1 MRLIKVFNL
10 CVVFFAVFSFLSK
23 YCLEAA
29 DNQCFK
35 IVPFKVGQ
43 WVEYQIVSLEEQSKD
58 NRYKISVL
66 NEEIIDGEIYFWI
79 GFDVFNQGK
88 REISFKALMKNFK
101 TDDLKLKKEQFIAEG
116 IISFFKASDKLY
128 IKAGGSEWV
137 EVNPKTYFLNLK
149 LLENSFYE
157 QVPDELGKVDYS
169 KLVMIGREE
178 INVSSQEFNCLH
190 YQVKTNPSDEFSDEG
205 IDLWR
210 SDKVPFLGI
219 VKLEFSKTDYDLKLR
234 YQESKILA
242 SKSIFY
248 KIFYYLFN
256 KLPKD
261 THTRKDIYKINLID
275 YKNY

>member
-101 TDDLKLKKEQFIAEG
+101 TENPTTFFVAGFFVIDLESKTESIQLDFFLPDQDKIAIFEHPFDKPK
-116 IISFFKASDKLY
+116 IS
-128 IKAGGSEWV
+128 E
-137 EVNPKTYFLNLK
+137 
-149 LLENSFYE
+149 
-157 QVPDELGKVDYS
+157 
-169 KLVMIGREE
+169 EE
-178 INVSSQEFNCLH
+178 IKQMQL
-190 YQVKTNPSDEFSDEG
+190 QPD
-205 IDLWR
+205 
-210 SDKVPFLGI
+210 
-219 VKLEFSKTDYDLKLR
+219 
-234 YQESKILA
+234 
-242 SKSIFY
+242 
-248 KIFYYLFN
+248 
-256 KLPKD
+256 
-261 THTRKDIYKINLID
+261 
-275 YKNY
+275 